1 MASGSLC
8 PNRIHLAFAF
18 QLSPTSPAFR
28 EDESGWHDPVWFVLL
43 GLGQLF
49 LTKDILNGIGI
60 DQVVDLQQLGFLKKL
75 QLCFNQFLLIQL
87 LATLLGQIGCD
98 IILQL
103 FVHLVVEVA
112 LVEFLEVLQ
121 VMLICNHP
129 TLSNRQLATCQRSWT
144 CW

>member
-1 MASGSLC
+1 
-8 PNRIHLAFAF
+8 
-18 QLSPTSPAFR
+18 
-28 EDESGWHDPVWFVLL
+28 
-43 GLGQLF
+43 
-49 LTKDILNGIGI
+49 
-60 DQVVDLQQLGFLKKL
+60 
-75 QLCFNQFLLIQL
+75 
-87 LATLLGQIGCD
+87 
-98 IILQL
+98 LQL